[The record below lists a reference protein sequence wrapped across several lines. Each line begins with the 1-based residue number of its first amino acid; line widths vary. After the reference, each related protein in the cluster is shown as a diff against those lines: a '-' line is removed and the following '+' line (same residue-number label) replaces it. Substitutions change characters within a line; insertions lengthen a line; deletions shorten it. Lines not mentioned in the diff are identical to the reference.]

1 MSPPIRVSPDSGK
14 TLDEW
19 IALTK
24 DKDKNFRMVAADVIG
39 IIGPEAKTSIPA
51 LTDLLKD
58 EDEQVHNIAAE
69 ALEKIKKK
77 RCRNRNDLKR
87 TADTPQTGDQVRSL
101 AEENGKEP
109 DRGENQQEEG
119 RSPRVVR
126 RRP

>member
-77 RCRNRNDLKR
+77 KMQE
-87 TADTPQTGDQVRSL
+87 PQ
-101 AEENGKEP
+101 
-109 DRGENQQEEG
+109 
-119 RSPRVVR
+119 
-126 RRP
+126 